1 MGQIRLPI
9 WIMGALV
16 LIAADS
22 VAQSYRDCPLCP
34 QMVVIKPGEVTIDDA
49 AAPGGKRRIAVKYDF
64 AIGKYEVTQ
73 AEYRRVFPDRAS
85 FFSWPDGPGA
95 GQVEGMDTSR
105 FPAELVK
112 WVDATEGAL
121 RVEALD
127 ASGELKATSTDL
139 TGDEPRLEVQWKE
152 ETWSDFTNSNVRLR
166 FTLRNARLYSY
177 WLKS

>member
-1 MGQIRLPI
+1 MQKSSVVHAPTITNSIGTE
-9 WIMGALV
+9 LV
-16 LIAADS
+16 LIPAGEFEMGSSESGADPHS
-22 VAQSYRDCPLCP
+22 DERPRHRVR
-34 QMVVIKPGEVTIDDA
+34 ITKP
-49 AAPGGKRRIAVKYDF
+49 F
-64 AIGKYEVTQ
+64 HIGKYEVTQ

-85 FFSWPDGPGA
+85 FFSWPHGPGA

-139 TGDEPRLEVQWKE
+139 TGNEPRLEVQRKE
-152 ETWSDFTNSNVRLR
+152 ETWSDFTNSNGRLR